1 MFNLFGREKSS
12 PLSIGSPL
20 LLHLAGVSLLG
31 KLLTF
36 LVFTFN
42 VFPNLYGEIL
52 GLGEIGEIHDEVV
65 TPFEEFDDAY
75 EYFTS
80 AEVQDNLINEYD
92 IDNDVLSAPV
102 DDTIIE
108 PPTFKQVITENSS
121 FPTEIQERL
130 KIFQQEC

>member
-1 MFNLFGREKSS
+1 MLIR
-12 PLSIGSPL
+12 
-20 LLHLAGVSLLG
+20 SLLFL
-31 KLLTF
+31 KKNYKKSTNLLR
-36 LVFTFN
+36 V
-42 VFPNLYGEIL
+42 
-52 GLGEIGEIHDEVV
+52 EIGPGKEDDDDEII
-65 TPFEEFDDAY
+65 TPFEQFD

-80 AEVQDNLINEYD
+80 PEVQDNRINEYD
-92 IDNDVLSAPV
+92 IDIDVLTAPV